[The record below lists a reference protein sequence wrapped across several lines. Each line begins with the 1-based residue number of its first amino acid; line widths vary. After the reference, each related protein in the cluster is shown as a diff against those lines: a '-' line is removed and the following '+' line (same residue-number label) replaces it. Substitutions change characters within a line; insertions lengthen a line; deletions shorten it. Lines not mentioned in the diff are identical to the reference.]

1 MQAYPF
7 ASSTLGDGALQ
18 GDCECRGGLTLR
30 AWLSTQRDQPG
41 QNCLIDDD
49 GRYLWSD
56 ER

>member
-7 ASSTLGDGALQ
+7 ASSTLGDGALW
-18 GDCECRGGLTLR
+18 GDYERRGGMTLR
-30 AWLSTQRDQPG
+30 TWLSTQRDQLE
-41 QNCLIDDD
+41 QACLIDDD